1 MSGSH
6 VTVEVSREVVSTV
19 NYLRQRARFPIR
31 ESLRILGLP
40 RATYFRW
47 ATSSGKSERP
57 RRIVP
62 RGHCLMPEEREA
74 IVAYKREHPE
84 IGYRRLAYMML
95 DEGIAAVPP
104 SSVYRVLKQA
114 GLSSRWT
121 GGDNKSHKKGFE
133 QPRRIHEQ
141 WHSDIA
147 YLNILGTN
155 YFFISVLDGFSRCI
169 VHHEVR
175 LDMTTTDVEI
185 VIERALAKLP
195 PPYRDGAGSPRPR
208 LITDNGSQYV
218 SAQFKAYLRE
228 RDISHSRA
236 RPYHPQSNGKIERF
250 HKSLKGECVRV
261 TAMADLEEARRLIA
275 EYVEEYNT
283 QRLHSALNYLTPADY
298 LKGPEYVE
306 QRLKQRKLVLAA
318 AAQRRRA
325 YWKNVDQIGSG
336 QTGPDNDPNQ
346 VSPSILVA
354 NIRQQK
360 VSY

>member
-1 MSGSH
+1 
-6 VTVEVSREVVSTV
+6 
-19 NYLRQRARFPIR
+19 
-31 ESLRILGLP
+31 
-40 RATYFRW
+40 
-47 ATSSGKSERP
+47 
-57 RRIVP
+57 
-62 RGHCLMPEEREA
+62 MPEEREA
-74 IVAYKREHPE
+74 IVAQKREHPE

-95 DEGIAAVPP
+95 DEGIATVPP

-147 YLNILGTN
+147 YLNTLGTN
-155 YFFISVLDGFSRCI
+155 YFFISVLDGPCRCI

-175 LDMTTTDVEI
+175 LDMSTTDVEI
-185 VIERALAKLP
+185 VIERALAELP
-195 PPYRDGAGSPRPR
+195 SRYRDGAGSPRPR
-208 LITDNGSQYV
+208 LITDKGSQCV

-283 QRLHSALNYLTPADY
+283 QRLHSALPCAGEVLEGGTVNYLTPAD
-298 LKGPEYVE
+298 
-306 QRLKQRKLVLAA
+306 RKREGA
-318 AAQRRRA
+318 RA
-325 YWKNVDQIGSG
+325 CWATLEATQVGAGCGS
-336 QTGPDNDPNQ
+336 
-346 VSPSILVA
+346 SKEACLWASILWIGKTLTRLVPVKLGRTMIPTKYHHPFSLLA
-354 NIRQQK
+354 PGNK
-360 VSY
+360 KSHFN

>member
-1 MSGSH
+1 MRGCH
-6 VTVEVSREVVSTV
+6 VSLQVSREVVTTV
-19 NYLRQRARFPIR
+19 SYLKRRAEFPIN
-31 ESLRILGLP
+31 ESLHILGLS
-40 RATYFRW
+40 RAIYFRW
-47 ATSSGKSERP
+47 AATNGKRP
-57 RRIVP
+57 RPPTLVP

-74 IVAYKREHPE
+74 IVAGKREHPE
-84 IGYRRLAYMML
+84 VGYRRLTYILL
-95 DEGIAAVPP
+95 DEGIVAVPA

-114 GLSSRWT
+114 GLSSQWT
-121 GGDNKSHKKGFE
+121 GGNNKAHKKGFE
-133 QPRRIHEQ
+133 QPQRVHEQ

-155 YFFISVLDGFSRCI
+155 YFFISVLDGYSRYI

-185 VIERALAKLP
+185 VVERALAKLP
-195 PPYRDGAGSPRPR
+195 PPYRDGAGLPRPR

-228 RDISHSRA
+228 RDISHSRS
-236 RPYHPQSNGKIERF
+236 RPRHPQSNGKVERF

-283 QRLHSALNYLTPADY
+283 RRLHSALNYLTPADY
-298 LKGPEYVE
+298 LQGEEHVK
-306 QRLKQRKLVLAA
+306 QRLDERRMALAT

-325 YWKNVDQIGSG
+325 YWTSVDQSG
-336 QTGPDNDPNQ
+336 FGHSAPENDPNQ
-346 VSPSILVA
+346 VSLSILVA
-354 NIRQQK
+354 NIGQQK
-360 VSY
+360 VSF